1 VIILVIGFVVISI
14 VKRMVDN
21 FRGVF
26 VSWLGITNPYLI
38 RLVINNLASI

>member
-1 VIILVIGFVVISI
+1 VITPVIGFII
-14 VKRMVDN
+14 VSTVEQTVDD
-21 FRGVF
+21 FRGVL